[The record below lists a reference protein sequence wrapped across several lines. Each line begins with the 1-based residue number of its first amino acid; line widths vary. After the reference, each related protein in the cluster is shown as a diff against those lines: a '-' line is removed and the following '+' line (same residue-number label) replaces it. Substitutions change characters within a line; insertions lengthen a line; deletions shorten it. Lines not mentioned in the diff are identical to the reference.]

1 MAAVMEAVIRLL
13 PFPPSCMRTVLC
25 KPFYLAT
32 SFCGGAGVFGHDCRC
47 VCARMCGLLKLI
59 VFMSWTTCNIARS
72 VLKVALYTSAIA
84 IERICVHAHA
94 CVCACASTV
103 LCKQA
108 VKFNYLPPPLPR
120 SVGVPAE
127 RGSASTEPFPWETLA
142 HSG

>member
-1 MAAVMEAVIRLL
+1 MDFIFVCVKLVVLMLGEE
-13 PFPPSCMRTVLC
+13 MRRCVVLGDVLC
-25 KPFYLAT
+25 IP
-32 SFCGGAGVFGHDCRC
+32 
-47 VCARMCGLLKLI
+47 
-59 VFMSWTTCNIARS
+59 
-72 VLKVALYTSAIA
+72 AIA
-84 IERICVHAHA
+84 TERQVRVCKHASLCA
-94 CVCACASTV
+94 CVCVSTL